1 MTPFRRS
8 SIPALLA
15 IALCIPQR
23 GSAQSTDSTQWRRRL
38 QPFPAIASAPETG
51 LQLGL
56 TMLAVFEPP
65 AARHARPA
73 SIVPTIIRSAKG
85 QTRAS
90 VEGEYWSREN
100 ARRLWGSLAW
110 QRFPLPYYGVG
121 DQTPETAKE
130 TYTPEGIDAQ
140 ATIQQRVHGQWYGLV
155 SARLIDQTI
164 TADTTTGVL
173 RTKTITGATGG
184 RVSEVGVGLLRDSRD
199 FVFNPHRG
207 TLAQLTVTA
216 SRSAIGSDFSYVRR
230 RLDVRQYVPVGAS
243 TLALNYLGLWIDG
256 DAIPFDQLNLV
267 GGGDMLRGY
276 TRGRYRDVNLQAAQ
290 AEWRTPIRRRVG
302 AVAFGGLGIL
312 NDHNSATSTKAL
324 PTYGAGLRFQ
334 IDPRQRTAVRVD
346 YGRGRDGASGL
357 YIGFNQAF

>member
-1 MTPFRRS
+1 MTRS
-8 SIPALLA
+8 ARSILPPLLSALA
-15 IALCIPQR
+15 FAPHTAA
-23 GSAQSTDSTQWRRRL
+23 AQTDSTTWRRRL
-38 QPFPAIASAPETG
+38 QPFPAVASAPETG
-51 LQLGL
+51 FQLGL

-65 AARHARPA
+65 AERHARPA

-90 VEGEYWSREN
+90 VEGEYWTREN
-100 ARRLWGSLAW
+100 ARRVWGSLAW
-110 QRFPLPYYGVG
+110 HRFPLPYYGVG
-121 DQTPETAKE
+121 DQTPEMAKE

-140 ATIQQRVHGQWYGLV
+140 ASVQQRLRGQWYGLV
-155 SARLIDQTI
+155 TARLIDQTI
-164 TADTTTGVL
+164 TPDSTTGVL
-173 RTKTITGATGG
+173 RAKTITGATGG
-184 RVSEVGVGLLRDSRD
+184 RVSEVGIGLLRDSRD

-207 TLAQLTVTA
+207 TLAQLTVTT
-216 SRSAIGSDFSYVRR
+216 SRAAIGSDFSYTRR
-230 RLDVRQYVPVGAS
+230 RLDVRQYVPLGGF

-290 AEWRTPIRRRVG
+290 AELRTPIRHRVG
-302 AVAFGGLGIL
+302 AVVFGGAGVL
-312 NDHNSATSTKAL
+312 DDRNSATSTKAL

>member
-1 MTPFRRS
+1 MTCSVRLTLPL
-8 SIPALLA
+8 LLA
-15 IALCIPQR
+15 ALALAP
-23 GSAQSTDSTQWRRRL
+23 GAASAQTDSTAWRRRL
-38 QPFPAIASAPETG
+38 QPFPAVASAPETG

-65 AARHARPA
+65 AERRARPA

-90 VEGEYWSREN
+90 VEGEYWGRAN

-110 QRFPLPYYGVG
+110 QRFPLPFYGVG
-121 DQTPETAKE
+121 DQTLETAKE
-130 TYTPEGIDAQ
+130 TYTPQGVDAQ
-140 ATIQQRVHGQWYGLV
+140 ATVQQRLRGTWYGLLT
-155 SARLIDQTI
+155 ARFIDQTI
-164 TADTTTGVL
+164 TPDSTSGVL
-173 RTKTITGATGG
+173 RAKTITGATGG
-184 RVSEVGVGLLRDSRD
+184 RVSEAGVGLLRDSRD

-207 TLAQLTVTA
+207 MLAQFTVTT
-216 SRSAIGSDFSYVRR
+216 SRSAIGSDFSYSRR
-230 RLDVRQYVPVGAS
+230 RLDVREYVPLGAF
-243 TLALNYLGLWIDG
+243 TLALNYLGVWIDG

-290 AEWRTPIRRRVG
+290 AELRTPIHRRLG
-302 AVAFGGLGIL
+302 AVVFGGAGVL
-312 NDHNSATSTKAL
+312 NDRNDATNTKAL
-324 PTYGAGLRFQ
+324 PTYGAGLRLQ
-334 IDPRQRTAVRVD
+334 LDPRQRTAVRVD